1 MIDQLGTASNT
12 GKSASLLL
20 TPPSMPRCCLPSSPP
35 CTELKKGAT
44 GSLSPLSSPGGFSV
58 MVEVPIVFPLYVH
71 LILVVFLDEVSSSGL
86 AVVSFT
92 EMVTGA
98 RAVTSEFF
106 TSSVGVG
113 LGLGGLVVLLV
124 VVNTVKGVVDLV
136 GGGLVTVCC

>member
-1 MIDQLGTASNT
+1 
-12 GKSASLLL
+12 
-20 TPPSMPRCCLPSSPP
+20 
-35 CTELKKGAT
+35 
-44 GSLSPLSSPGGFSV
+44 

-71 LILVVFLDEVSSSGL
+71 LILVVFLDEVSSGL
-86 AVVSFT
+86 AVVSAT
-92 EMVTGA
+92 EIVTGA

-124 VVNTVKGVVDLV
+124 VVNTVNGVVDLV

>member
-1 MIDQLGTASNT
+1 
-12 GKSASLLL
+12 
-20 TPPSMPRCCLPSSPP
+20 
-35 CTELKKGAT
+35 
-44 GSLSPLSSPGGFSV
+44 

-86 AVVSFT
+86 AVVSAT

-98 RAVTSEFF
+98 RAVTSEFL

-113 LGLGGLVVLLV
+113 LGLEGLVVLLV

-136 GGGLVTVCC
+136 GGGFVTVCC